1 MAVVAVI
8 KGIRLPSLRDLP
20 LMFGL
25 GFFAVSLHHVAINFG
40 QQGVSAGASS
50 VLAQTTPLF
59 STLIARFVFKDQVS
73 LWRWGCVLLG
83 LFGVV
88 IVVAGDHGL
97 GSIDAHGLLILLA
110 AVSWSLY
117 FALQKHHTGRY
128 DGLTLVCY
136 TVWSGT
142 VLLLVFL
149 PGACGIKPPWAPMR
163 VQWAV
168 IALGMF
174 PSALAYLAW
183 AYVLAHVDL
192 SRATMTLY
200 LMPPTAMVIASYALG
215 ERPTL
220 MIVVGGAGGVDE
232 CVGVES
238 GAAGCGCSGRRGP
251 DSWLSALSGCELSRA
266 SPLPQGFTA
275 ATVLRAG
282 LPAPVGARRGPGGG
296 TSAPRGGVQLV
307 SRPVT
312 AAHRPGPGSWPR
324 VGAWLARDER

>member
-1 MAVVAVI
+1 MKSLSVSPLKIILAMAFVVACWAYSPTGIHIGLQAYDPGHLALLRFLIASAFMAVVAMF
-8 KGIRLPSLRDLP
+8 KGIRLPALSDLP
-20 LMFGL
+20 LLFGL
-25 GFFAVSLHHVAINFG
+25 GFFAVSLHHVSINFG

-59 STLIARFVFKDQVS
+59 TTLIARFIFKDRVS
-73 LWRWGCVLLG
+73 LWRWGCVLMG
-83 LFGVV
+83 LAGAV

-110 AVSWSLY
+110 AISWSLY

-142 VLLLVFL
+142 ALLLMFL
-149 PGACGIKPPWAPMR
+149 PGLADQVVKAPVH

-168 IALGMF
+168 LALGIF
-174 PSALAYLAW
+174 PSALAYLGW

-200 LMPPTAMVIASYALG
+200 LTPPTAMVIASFALG

-220 MIVVGGAGGVDE
+220 MIVVG
-232 CVGVES
+232 
-238 GAAGCGCSGRRGP
+238 
-251 DSWLSALSGCELSRA
+251 ALVVLA
-266 SPLPQGFTA
+266 S
-275 ATVLRAG
+275 VLALNLER
-282 LPAPVGARRGPGGG
+282 
-296 TSAPRGGVQLV
+296 
-307 SRPVT
+307 RPVV
-312 AAHRPGPGSWPR
+312 R
-324 VGAWLARDER
+324 VASV

>member
-1 MAVVAVI
+1 MNAPPPSFASPLKITLAMAFVVACWGYSPTGIHIGLQAYDPVHLALLRFLLASVFMAVVALF
-8 KGIRLPSLRDLP
+8 KGISLPRLRDVP
-20 LMFGL
+20 LLFGL

-59 STLIARFVFKDQVS
+59 STLLARFVFKDRVS
-73 LWRWGCVLLG
+73 AWRWGCVILGLLG
-83 LFGVV
+83 VV
-88 IVVAGDHGL
+88 TVVAGDHGL

-110 AVSWSLY
+110 ALSWSLY

-142 VLLLVFL
+142 LLLLIFL
-149 PGACGIKPPWAPMR
+149 PGLADQVVTTPLN
-163 VQWAV
+163 VQFAV
-168 IALGMF
+168 IALGVF

-200 LMPPTAMVIASYALG
+200 LVPPMAMAIASVGLG

-220 MIVVGGAGGVDE
+220 MVGFGGLVVLISVLALNLE
-232 CVGVES
+232 
-238 GAAGCGCSGRRGP
+238 RR
-251 DSWLSALSGCELSRA
+251 AVV
-266 SPLPQGFTA
+266 Q
-275 ATVLRAG
+275 V
-282 LPAPVGARRGPGGG
+282 ARI
-296 TSAPRGGVQLV
+296 
-307 SRPVT
+307 
-312 AAHRPGPGSWPR
+312 
-324 VGAWLARDER
+324 

>member
-1 MAVVAVI
+1 MKPFTPSIKIVLVMLFVVACWGYSPTGIHIGLQAYDPVHLALLRFLLASALMAVVALFR
-8 KGIRLPSLRDLP
+8 GIRLPNIRDLP
-20 LMFGL
+20 LIFAL
-25 GFFAVSLHHVAINFG
+25 GFFAVSLHHVSINFG

-59 STLIARFVFKDQVS
+59 STLLARFVFKDRVS
-73 LWRWGCVLLG
+73 LWRWGCIFLG
-83 LFGVV
+83 LMGVL

-97 GSIDAHGLLILLA
+97 GSLDAHGLLILLA

-142 VLLLVFL
+142 ALLLIFL
-149 PGACGIKPPWAPMR
+149 PGLADQVVRAPAS

-168 IALGMF
+168 IGLGIF

-192 SRATMTLY
+192 SRAAMTLY
-200 LMPPTAMVIASYALG
+200 LVPPTAMAMASLALG

-220 MIVVGGAGGVDE
+220 MIIMGAMVVLVSVLALNLE
-232 CVGVES
+232 
-238 GAAGCGCSGRRGP
+238 RRTVV
-251 DSWLSALSGCELSRA
+251 AV
-266 SPLPQGFTA
+266 
-275 ATVLRAG
+275 ATV
-282 LPAPVGARRGPGGG
+282 
-296 TSAPRGGVQLV
+296 
-307 SRPVT
+307 
-312 AAHRPGPGSWPR
+312 
-324 VGAWLARDER
+324 